1 MKVKSLLLMAFAALM
16 TFVACDKNESDL
28 SAPAENSL
36 KSVTLRLPNIKNAVK
51 TRATGDAMA
60 EGQIALNNFKVFFLD
75 ASGAEVTVPTNL
87 GENLTQPELYFDGA
101 DVASHVGTGN
111 ATTYHLL
118 PAATAKVVVVGN
130 CGDVPY
136 AELDQDTYIVL
147 NDGDADVDAD
157 GNEHPYYPLYGESG
171 LTPKNGADD
180 AQHNN
185 VYTATVN
192 LEPRIARFEIF
203 GFGYADATAEAFES
217 VELNKIALSNYYTNY
232 NLVSGA
238 AKGTVVNCP
247 TESTAIWDWIQ
258 GAASPWANAFAANF
272 TIANNTRKFANGG
285 EMAADYNVNAPVAT
299 DLTDIIT
306 FGVMPSAAQANNP
319 ELMLSFYGVNG
330 TAKTPLY
337 LRATFNNAEAFEAG
351 KIYRVFFPIQD
362 WDQPERCVE
371 LTVTV
376 MDWSVEV
383 ITPDV
388 Q

>member
-1 MKVKSLLLMAFAALM
+1 MALAASM

-136 AELDQDTYIVL
+136 AELDQDTYTVL

-180 AQHNN
+180 VQHNN

-258 GAASPWANAFAANF
+258 TTATAPWANVFAANF
-272 TIANNTRKFANGG
+272 TIANNTRKFANGTTM
-285 EMAADYNVNAPVAT
+285 EAT
-299 DLTDIIT
+299 YDIETQKGNGVENIIT
-306 FGVMPSAAQANNP
+306 FGVMPAATAANNP
-319 ELMLSFYGVNG
+319 ELMLSFYGVKG
-330 TAKTPLY
+330 ADKTPLY
-337 LRATFNNAEAFEAG
+337 LRGTFNNSKEFEAG
-351 KIYRVFFPIQD
+351 KIYRVFFPIQN

>member
-1 MKVKSLLLMAFAALM
+1 MALAASM

-28 SAPAENSL
+28 GTPAENSL

-51 TRATGDAMA
+51 SRATGDAMA
-60 EGQIALNNFKVFFLD
+60 EGQIALKNFKVFFLD
-75 ASGAEVTVPTNL
+75 AQEKEVNVPTNV
-87 GENLTQPELYFDGA
+87 GDGLTQPDLYFDG
-101 DVASHVGTGN
+101 DNVASHVGTN
-111 ATTYHLL
+111 NVTTYHLL

-130 CGDVPY
+130 CGDVAY
-136 AELDQDTYIVL
+136 SEIDKDTYTVL
-147 NDGDADVDAD
+147 NDVAAADDND
-157 GNEHPYYPLYGESG
+157 NGHPYYPLYGESG
-171 LTPKNGADD
+171 LSPKTGADD
-180 AQHNN
+180 AGHNN

-203 GFGYADATAEAFES
+203 GFGYTDQSDAAFES
-217 VELNKIALSNYYTNY
+217 VKLNKIALSKYYTTY

-238 AKGTVVNCP
+238 AKGDVTNCP

-258 GAASPWANAFAANF
+258 DAANPWANAFAADF
-272 TIANNTRKFANGG
+272 TIANGTRKFANGTDM
-285 EMAADYNVNAPVAT
+285 EAT
-299 DLTDIIT
+299 YDIDVQKGNGIENIIT
-306 FGVMPSAAQANNP
+306 FGVMPAATSANNP
-319 ELMLSFYGVNG
+319 ELMLSFYGVKG
-330 TAKTPLY
+330 TDPTPLY
-337 LRATFNNAEAFEAG
+337 LRATFNNTEAFEAG

-376 MDWSVEV
+376 QDWSVEV

>member
-1 MKVKSLLLMAFAALM
+1 MAFAALM

-60 EGQIALNNFKVFFLD
+60 EGQIALNNFKVFFLNAQGD
-75 ASGAEVTVPTNL
+75 EVTVPTAL
-87 GENLTQPELYFDGA
+87 GDGLTQPALYFDGD
-101 DVASHVGTGN
+101 DVASHVGTSN
-111 ATTYHLL
+111 VTTYHLL

-130 CGDVPY
+130 CGNVSY
-136 AELDQDTYIVL
+136 SEINKDTYAVL
-147 NDGDADVDAD
+147 NDGDVTGDNADAN
-157 GNEHPYYPLYGESG
+157 GHPYYPLYGKSD
-171 LTPKNGADD
+171 LTPKNDADD
-180 AQHNN
+180 AEHNN

-203 GFGYADATAEAFES
+203 GFGYTDATTGAFES

-258 GAASPWANAFAANF
+258 TTATAPWANAFAANF
-272 TIANNTRKFANGG
+272 TIANNTRKFANGTTM
-285 EMAADYNVNAPVAT
+285 EAT
-299 DLTDIIT
+299 YDIETQKGNGVENIIT
-306 FGVMPSAAQANNP
+306 FGVMPAATAANNP
-319 ELMLSFYGVNG
+319 ELMLSFYGVKG
-330 TAKTPLY
+330 ADKTPLY
-337 LRATFNNAEAFEAG
+337 LRGTFNNSKAFEAG
-351 KIYRVFFPIQD
+351 KIYRVFFPIQN